1 MRQRNPFCDGLDR
14 RRNRAVRTLNRSLS
28 KGTLRL
34 GLVGQDDMSV
44 ELFGAKEKNDLFLAA
59 LDLQLV
65 IEVSTGPHRP
75 ENPT

>member
-1 MRQRNPFCDGLDR
+1 MRQRNSFCERLDR
-14 RRNRAVRTLNRSLS
+14 RRNRAVQTLDRSLS

-44 ELFGAKEKNDLFLAA
+44 ELFGAKDKNDLFLAA

-65 IEVSTGPHRP
+65 IEVPTGPHRP